1 MKIYHTETQ
10 ADYDALMVKLGI
22 KGIGTLGKR
31 YWEVYENQTVVFVHA
46 LCRPTAISRTDTAYG
61 SLEWALQTYPK
72 VPIQKYKAKADEK
85 MRFNKQNIE
94 RAFDEFMQG
103 GNDSFADLK
112 ESIMNLVDEPKK
124 VVIPK
129 FVADYIDITKND
141 GVSLERVI
149 QHIPGMPGK
158 VWGWK
163 KCNLEKFIR
172 AWIDDYEIEKE
183 PLYRVE
189 LPQFQFDEEAG
200 EMQTVNLCL
209 AWDFQ
214 SDETRWIMFSG
225 SNTTRFKTNLT
236 EEIIKSL
243 DERFWAFAVPV
254 EEGIK

>member
-10 ADYDALMVKLGI
+10 EDYDALMVELEA
-22 KGIGTLGKR
+22 KGCVWATGRKPTESKDWNCREENTCVKILDKR
-31 YWEVYENQTVVFVHA
+31 LTRGV
-46 LCRPTAISRTDTAYG
+46 ISYFRAE
-61 SLEWALQTYPK
+61 SPHI
-72 VPIQKYKAKADEK
+72 PITKYKAKADEK
-85 MRFNKQNIE
+85 MRFTKQNIE
-94 RAFDEFMQG
+94 RAFDKFMQG

-112 ESIMNLVDEPKK
+112 ERIMNLVDEPEK
-124 VVIPK
+124 VVIPQY
-129 FVADYIDITKND
+129 VADYIDITKND

-149 QHIPGMPGK
+149 QHIPGMPEK

-163 KCNLEKFIR
+163 KRNLEKFIR